1 MSFRKIKNAMF
12 TKAISICVVLLISY
26 LISILDAITI
36 IDKGV
41 KPLIKNSVGIQF
53 YVDVENQKESAC
65 KVLSKTKTCILDKI
79 KRDCDIFETSSAQLY
94 TVKPSENMTFV
105 SVLPTLFQHDLIG
118 YIDCT
123 LEYQCDRTRNITK
136 FREPFNTKVYDRA
149 EPSYL
154 LKDYVNNENI
164 KECSEVDENSLN
176 DCNPADCDQK
186 YLGKRSFYSNIFKKC
201 LPVTTCGGDPNKD
214 LPEAALLVVSNTCR
228 DLESP
233 LTLQDIYA
241 ISTGLGTTIITT
253 SESPSRFKIEVTS
266 NLSTISQN
274 LKFLRDLALGKLY
287 TLDESVDVSAFCKI
301 AFVSLAIS
309 VTLVCCGIICLSL
322 CLNTIICIC
331 NEETT
336 RKRGYWPKI
345 KNAFNL
351 FDIRQKS
358 SKSFDDVKE
367 NRNSL
372 LREVMVRDIP
382 IELRNNVIDLCKRI
396 DDEIKEKKRYRA
408 SDARSRVSL
417 EIDNECRTSSPT
429 NTSTSIEA
437 NDNKN
442 RLP

>member
-1 MSFRKIKNAMF
+1 MP
-12 TKAISICVVLLISY
+12 L
-26 LISILDAITI
+26 
-36 IDKGV
+36 V
-41 KPLIKNSVGIQF
+41 KKSVGIQF

-65 KVLSKTKTCILDKI
+65 KVISKTKTCILDKI

-94 TVKPSENMTFV
+94 TVEPKENMTFI

-118 YIDCT
+118 YVDCS
-123 LEYQCDRTRNITK
+123 LEYQCGRTRNKTM
-136 FREPFNTKVYDRA
+136 FREPFNTKVYDQDVT
-149 EPSYL
+149 SYL
-154 LKDYVNNENI
+154 LKDYIENENV
-164 KECSEVDENSLN
+164 KECSEIDENSLN

-186 YLGKRSFYSNIFKKC
+186 YLGMRSFYNDIFKKC
-201 LPVTTCGGDPNKD
+201 MPVTTCGGDPSKE

-228 DLESP
+228 DLDSP

-241 ISTGLGTTIITT
+241 ISTGLGTTIVTP
-253 SESPSRFKIEVTS
+253 SESPNRFKIEVTS
-266 NLSTISQN
+266 NLTTISQN
-274 LKFLRDLALGKLY
+274 LKFLRDLALGKLCS
-287 TLDESVDVSAFCKI
+287 LDESVDVSAFCKL
-301 AFVSLAIS
+301 AFVSIAIS

-322 CLNTIICIC
+322 CLNTIVCIC
-331 NEETT
+331 SEEYT
-336 RKRGYWPKI
+336 RKRRYWPKI

-358 SKSFDDVKE
+358 KSFDDIKE

-396 DDEIKEKKRYRA
+396 DDEIKDKKRYKA
-408 SDARSRVSL
+408 TKVRSHVNL
-417 EIDNECRTSSPT
+417 EIDNEYRTSSPT

-442 RLP
+442 RLH